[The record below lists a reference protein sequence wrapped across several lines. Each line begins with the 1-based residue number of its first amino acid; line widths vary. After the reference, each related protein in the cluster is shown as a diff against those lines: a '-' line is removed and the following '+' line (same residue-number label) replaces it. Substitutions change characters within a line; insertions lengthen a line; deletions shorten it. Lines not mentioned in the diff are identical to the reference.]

1 MLSLYLGIWK
11 YLWTHPF
18 SSFRLWNYF
27 SVAQDNDILQGNTAW
42 TKTVVPTAKEK
53 GFYIILFSSASQ
65 TLMSL
70 CTYEYLCTQ
79 EYLWVSWRFV
89 KMLVLIQL
97 WGSLEVYI
105 SNKLPGNAALLAETR
120 LSVGR
125 GHMPILLPSL
135 FQKQGINC
143 NWFCF
148 IYNIT
153 NKTSSKYPKPPNL
166 HRWVVSHDN

>member
-1 MLSLYLGIWK
+1 M
-11 YLWTHPF
+11 
-18 SSFRLWNYF
+18 N
-27 SVAQDNDILQGNTAW
+27 
-42 TKTVVPTAKEK
+42 
-53 GFYIILFSSASQ
+53 
-65 TLMSL
+65 L

-89 KMLVLIQL
+89 KMLILIQL
-97 WGSLEVYI
+97 WGSLKVYI

-125 GHMPILLPSL
+125 LHMPILLPSL

-153 NKTSSKYPKPPNL
+153 NKTSSKYRQPPNL
-166 HRWVVSHDN
+166 HRWVESIMTIRCMFLLPPQSAPYCWHAARSLCLLWGSGLPLTSDDCHHHLAIKTHKL